1 MGQNRELSRFPNAIT
16 VLDNGNVGMGTTN
29 PSQLLEVNVTTQDNG
44 IRITSSNSKPTLR
57 FYSTASNASNR
68 NWAISPNGQNFGDL
82 QICTSA
88 AQNGDPTA
96 SDRLTRLIITSGGN
110 VGIGTLSPEGLLH
123 VGGSGASNVA
133 TPTAI
138 VMDGT
143 YRSATPAFDKLK
155 FYLFKASTESY
166 GFGLGGDGDV
176 QYWAG
181 SSSNGNHRFYTSQVE
196 RLRIAPNGNV
206 GIGTSNPTTRLQI
219 GSITG
224 GGTGSSSPTCITMDE
239 TFGTNSI
246 GSNFKLKIFQ
256 NTGSNAYGLG
266 VSDSLFEIVSGTG
279 GSIGMFTN
287 QNQLA
292 MRLSAG
298 GVVTTPL
305 QPAFTAS
312 NVGGSN
318 VTGANV
324 KLTGYSD
331 VRTNIGN
338 CYNGSTSRFTANTA
352 GMYLFKAH
360 AWLPPSTTIAAL
372 SIRVNGSQK
381 AVHRMSHTG
390 TQSNYCTLVP
400 TLIWYLA
407 VGDYVELYTSTDGG
421 EVHLSTGE
429 TYSNFSGVFLG

>member
-1 MGQNRELSRFPNAIT
+1 MGQNRDLSRFPNAIT
-16 VLDNGNVGMGTTN
+16 VLDNGNVG
-29 PSQLLEVNVTTQDNG
+29 
-44 IRITSSNSKPTLR
+44 
-57 FYSTASNASNR
+57 
-68 NWAISPNGQNFGDL
+68 
-82 QICTSA
+82 
-88 AQNGDPTA
+88 
-96 SDRLTRLIITSGGN
+96 
-110 VGIGTLSPEGLLH
+110 IGTSSPEGLLH
-123 VGGSGASNVA
+123 VGGSGAADVA
-133 TPTAI
+133 TPTSI

-143 YRSATPAFDKLK
+143 YRNSTPAFDKLK

-224 GGTGSSSPTCITMDE
+224 SGTGSSSPTCITMDE

-256 NTGSNAYGLG
+256 NTGTNTYGLG
-266 VSDSLFEIVSGTG
+266 VSDSLFEIIAGSGA
-279 GSIGMFTN
+279 SIAMFTN

-312 NVGGSN
+312 NVTGAN
-318 VTGANV
+318 VTGSGV

-352 GMYLFKAH
+352 GMYLFKGQ
-360 AWLPPSTTIAAL
+360 AWLPPSTTLAAL
-372 SIRVNGSQK
+372 AIRVNGIQK
-381 AVHRMSHTG
+381 AVHRLGHTG
-390 TQSNYCTLVP
+390 TQSQYSTLTP

-407 VGDYVELYTSTDGG
+407 VGDYVELFTSVDGG
-421 EVHLSTGE
+421 EIHLSTGE